1 MEKKA
6 KSLKLDLNRFFVVIF
21 FFHFFWYVLYIKKN
35 FFLQNVISKDL
46 WRNHWIFILGRMMIC
61 GRGKN
66 CFLFSRKNGIRSFK
80 LGTHFLNNQLLLLFC
95 CVSNW
100 SKNLQD
106 GWYSLVQL
114 YFSLTKKKIKFACKS
129 LEEEIILL
137 HSQEM
142 LFLEARK
149 LCYKV

>member
-1 MEKKA
+1 VESRLIYTFFLLKKNNFFCENEKFFSLFEKEGCKYLSQENHTHGKKA

-46 WRNHWIFILGRMMIC
+46 WRNHRIFILGRMMIC

-80 LGTHFLNNQLLLLFC
+80 LGTHFLNN
-95 CVSNW
+95 
-100 SKNLQD
+100 
-106 GWYSLVQL
+106 
-114 YFSLTKKKIKFACKS
+114 
-129 LEEEIILL
+129 
-137 HSQEM
+137 
-142 LFLEARK
+142 
-149 LCYKV
+149 